1 MLAIALKDT
10 AFKLGM
16 TGEVRVVSVPVC
28 SCEQTITIQLA
39 LMYFFLHLVVRNR
52 RFDAPKGE
60 GYAV

>member
-28 SCEQTITIQLA
+28 SCKQTITIKLA
-39 LMYFFLHLVVRNR
+39 LTCFCLHLEVRM
-52 RFDAPKGE
+52 
-60 GYAV
+60 